1 MSSPL
6 NAAVPAAFQNG
17 VANLIAADGT
27 QAKVLVDA
35 LAAAAATATSPL
47 FFGGGSVIDITATST
62 DAAAKD
68 VILWLGQV
76 LTTVGGS
83 TGTAAA
89 TTSTLTRTTGDFV
102 ADGWRPGDLVM
113 CFNAAGVARQAT
125 DGVLGIVTGVAATT
139 LTVNGTPFSALTLS
153 SGCRICRMSYQFRA
167 TVAANAGTNGTS
179 ASVNLLNN
187 GNDGAV
193 LRYEKKLGL
202 NELLA
207 ISAASAVSAL
217 PAYLNVSADVARY

>member
-17 VANLIAADGT
+17 IANLIAADGT

-35 LAAAAATATSPL
+35 LAAAAAGVTSPL
-47 FFGGGSVIDITATST
+47 LFGGGSVIDITATST

-76 LTTVGGS
+76 LTTTGAA
-83 TGTAAA
+83 TGTAAM
-89 TTSTLTRTTGDFV
+89 TVSTITRSTGDFFL
-102 ADGWRPGDLVM
+102 DGWRPGDLVM
-113 CFNAAGVARQAT
+113 VFAAGNAGRQAN
-125 DGVLGIVTGVAATT
+125 DGVLGIVTGVSSAT
-139 LTVNGTPFSALTLS
+139 LTVNGTPFSALTLNT
-153 SGCRICRMSYQFRA
+153 GVRLCRMAYQFRA
-167 TVAANAGTNGTS
+167 PMAASAGTNGTS

-187 GNDGAV
+187 GNDGSV

-207 ISAASAVSAL
+207 VSAASAVSAL
-217 PAYLNVSADVARY
+217 PAYINVSADVARY